1 MRLYPSIIYCIST
14 VVNQHDEFRTNLNA
28 QGEVVIY
35 DELYPCYTI
44 FHKDKESV
52 FMKNN
57 PKELYLVL
65 ICLSTLALPLF
76 DILEYY
82 EYIQS
87 QTSYQ
92 IPYIRWLNQPLIMP
106 FCFLLLGW
114 SLVHFLKLQKPNR
127 IIFRLLLVV
136 LVLYIIVILPW
147 CLVPILNWG
156 IPWPT
161 YMYILTIASTTTN
174 FVPALF
180 VIIGMGLAY
189 FRR

>member
-1 MRLYPSIIYCIST
+1 
-14 VVNQHDEFRTNLNA
+14 
-28 QGEVVIY
+28 
-35 DELYPCYTI
+35 
-44 FHKDKESV
+44 
-52 FMKNN
+52 MKNN
-57 PKELYLVL
+57 PRELYLVL